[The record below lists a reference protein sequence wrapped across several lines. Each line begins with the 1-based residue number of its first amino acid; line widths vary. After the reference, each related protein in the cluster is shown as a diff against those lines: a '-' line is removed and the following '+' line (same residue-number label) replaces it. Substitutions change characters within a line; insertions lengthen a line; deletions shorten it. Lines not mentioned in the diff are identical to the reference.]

1 MVNRTVLISG
11 AGIGGPALAFW
22 MRRYGFAPTV
32 VEVAPAPRPGGHA
45 VDLRG
50 AGREVVE
57 RMGLLDM
64 ALAERVDE
72 RGFAYVDGR
81 GRWTAKMP
89 ADLFDGEGLVAEI
102 EIMRGNLARI
112 LYDAIRDGTECLFD
126 DRITGLTEDGDGV
139 TVAFASGTVRRFDIV
154 VGADG
159 LHSGVRRL
167 AFGPEQEFVRHLGG
181 YMAYFTVPDPGN
193 LDHWFLM
200 HGAPGGLVAG
210 IRPEN
215 GGTAKAMLSFPP
227 RSWITTGATCV
238 PSRRSCAPSSVER
251 DGWCHRFSP
260 PCPAPRT
267 STSTRSARSTW
278 DGGTG
283 GGRCC
288 SVTPLLGDAGYCGS
302 PLAGLGT
309 AMALVGA
316 YVLAGELSA
325 TPDDHEAA
333 FARYQNE
340 MRAYVKQCQT
350 LPPGGVKGFAPN
362 SALMIRMRN
371 RSMRM
376 MTRWPM
382 RTLMA
387 KQFQK
392 ADAIALIDYGGDLST
407 TELIRT
413 AEQ

>member
-22 MRRYGFAPTV
+22 LRRYGFAPTV

-57 RMGLLDM
+57 RMGLLD
-64 ALAERVDE
+64 AVRAERVDE

-81 GRWTAKMP
+81 GRRTARMP
-89 ADLFDGEGLVAEI
+89 ADLFDGEGMVAEI
-102 EIMRGNLARI
+102 EIMRGNLTRI
-112 LYDAIRDGTECLFD
+112 LYDATRDGIEYLFQ
-126 DRITGLTEDGDGV
+126 DRITELTEDGDGV
-139 TVAFASGTVRRFDIV
+139 KVTFASGTVRRFDIV

-167 AFGPEQEFVRHLGG
+167 AFGPEQEFERHLGG

-215 GGTAKAMLSFPP
+215 GGTAKAMLSF
-227 RSWITTGATCV
+227 T
-238 PSRRSCAPSSVER
+238 
-251 DGWCHRFSP
+251 SP
-260 PCPAPRT
+260 PLDYDRRDVLAQQEILRAKFTGVGWLVPQILAAMPGAGDFYFDSLSQVHLGQWYRGRT
-267 STSTRSARSTW
+267 
-278 DGGTG
+278 
-283 GGRCC
+283 
-288 SVTPLLGDAGYCGS
+288 VLLGDAGYCGS

-309 AMALVGA
+309 AMALVAA
-316 YVLAGELSA
+316 YVLAGELSV
-325 TPDDHEAA
+325 TPDGHEAA
-333 FARYQNE
+333 FARYQDE
-340 MRAYVKQCQT
+340 MRDYVKQCQT

-362 SALMIRMRN
+362 SALMIWMRN
-371 RSMRM
+371 LSMTM

-382 RTLMA
+382 RALIA

-392 ADAIALIDYGGDLST
+392 ADAITLKHY
-407 TELIRT
+407 
-413 AEQ
+413 

>member
-22 MRRYGFAPTV
+22 LRRHGFAPTV
-32 VEVAPAPRPGGHA
+32 VEVAAAPRPGGHA

-57 RMGLLDM
+57 RMGLLD
-64 ALAERVDE
+64 AVRAERVDE

-81 GRWTAKMP
+81 GRWTARMP
-89 ADLFDGEGLVAEI
+89 ADLFDGEGMVAEI

-112 LYDAIRDGTECLFD
+112 LYDATRDDTEYLFSV
-126 DRITGLTEDGDGV
+126 RITGLAEDGDGV
-139 TVAFASGTVRRFDIV
+139 KVTFADGTVRRFDMV

-181 YMAYFTVPDPGN
+181 YMGYFTVPDPGN

-200 HGAPGGLVAG
+200 HGVPGGLVAG

-215 GGTAKAMLSFPP
+215 GGTAKAMLSF
-227 RSWITTGATCV
+227 T
-238 PSRRSCAPSSVER
+238 
-251 DGWCHRFSP
+251 SP
-260 PCPAPRT
+260 PLDYDRRDVPAQKEILRAKFAGVGWLVPQILAAMPAAGDFYFDSLSQVHVGQWYRGRT
-267 STSTRSARSTW
+267 
-278 DGGTG
+278 
-283 GGRCC
+283 
-288 SVTPLLGDAGYCGS
+288 VLLGDAGYCGS

-309 AMALVGA
+309 AMALVAA

-333 FARYQNE
+333 FARYQEE
-340 MRAYVKQCQT
+340 MGAYVKQCQA

-362 SALMIRMRN
+362 GALMIRMRN
-371 RSMRM
+371 LSMAM

-382 RTLMA
+382 RALVA
-387 KQFQK
+387 RQFQK
-392 ADAIALIDYGGDLST
+392 ADAITLKDY
-407 TELIRT
+407 
-413 AEQ
+413 